1 MSENTP
7 IAHNKDNSNVD
18 TNSAGNVD
26 SATINIANTENIV
39 GSVSYTEL
47 TRNFYRAFSQKM
59 PPSGTEASLDESVIS
74 EDRLH
79 LKMNLIAEEFVE
91 LVEAVYGKK
100 SAREVRRGFRNA
112 VQLDEFNRDVVEAA
126 DATADLRVV
135 LDGFD
140 IEAAIPTEAVVEEV
154 FRSNMS
160 KLDSK
165 GYPIISDGSGNAPLG
180 KILKSDNYF
189 PPNVAAIL
197 KNNRAQ

>member
-1 MSENTP
+1 MAEN
-7 IAHNKDNSNVD
+7 ISVAHSDDNAS
-18 TNSAGNVD
+18 SD
-26 SATINIANTENIV
+26 STDNTVNTANTV
-39 GSVSYTEL
+39 PPVSYTEL
-47 TRNFYRAFSQKM
+47 TREFYRAFSQKM
-59 PPSGTEASLDESVIS
+59 PPAGTEASLDESVIS

-91 LVEAVYGKK
+91 LVEA
-100 SAREVRRGFRNA
+100 A
-112 VQLDEFNRDVVEAA
+112 
-126 DATADLRVV
+126 ADLRVV

-160 KLDSK
+160 KLDSE
-165 GYPIISDGSGNAPLG
+165 GNPIISDGSGIAPLG

-189 PPNVAAIL
+189 PPNVEAIL

>member
-1 MSENTP
+1 MAEN
-7 IAHNKDNSNVD
+7 ISVAHSDDNAS
-18 TNSAGNVD
+18 SD
-26 SATINIANTENIV
+26 STDNTVNTANTV
-39 GSVSYTEL
+39 PPVSYTEL
-47 TRNFYRAFSQKM
+47 TREFYRAFSQKM
-59 PPSGTEASLDESVIS
+59 PPAGTEASLDESVIS

-91 LVEAVYGKK
+91 LVEAVYGKR
-100 SAREVRRGFRNA
+100 SAREVRHGFRKA

-160 KLDSK
+160 KLDSE
-165 GYPIISDGSGNAPLG
+165 GNPIISDGSGIAPLG

-189 PPNVAAIL
+189 PPNVEAIL